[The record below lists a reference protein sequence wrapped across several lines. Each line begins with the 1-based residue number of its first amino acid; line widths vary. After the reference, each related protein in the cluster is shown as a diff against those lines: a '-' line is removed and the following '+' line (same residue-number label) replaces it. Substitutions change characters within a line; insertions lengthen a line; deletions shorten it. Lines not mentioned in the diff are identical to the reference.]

1 MSCLPLCEEEVLH
14 QGRLTIGEDFI
25 CPLPFGACL
34 SSTGGVVRYTPPQ
47 CPPANGVYT
56 NFTVYNGTITE
67 AGIADVSPIVVS
79 PYTPAPSACG
89 GSSSNSDYSGI
100 SIRGGAGILVSGE
113 GSSARPYVITATGSY
128 YEHTQDSTGHLQAGN
143 DALILEG
150 SGTPEDPYV
159 VSHKETGAFET
170 IAGMDFDRYG
180 HLVRYTAQSGG
191 LGINDVVAGYGI
203 EVTKDNATK
212 IVTVGLQK
220 ATNPINDIITIG
232 QYSITFDEYNRVHK
246 IVKNESH
253 DYSASSLTP
262 TEYVH
267 NCTTYSNKFSVTL
280 AAASSFKIEIVSK
293 AEDVVA
299 EVLVYID
306 GKEQHYSISVGDRN
320 IIISSAVYAEGTHE
334 ISVLNNSQARTF
346 AFVSA
351 VEA

>member
-34 SSTGGVVRYTPPQ
+34 SSKGGVIRYTPPQ

-56 NFTVYNGTITE
+56 NFSVYNGAITE
-67 AGIADVSPIVVS
+67 AGIADATPIVVS
-79 PYTPAPSACG
+79 PYAPAPSPCG
-89 GSSSNSDYSGI
+89 SSSSNSDYSGI

-113 GSSARPYVITATGSY
+113 GSSAKPYVITATGSY
-128 YEHTQDSTGHLQAGN
+128 YEHSQDSTVYIQAGN

-150 SGTPEDPYV
+150 AGTPEDPYV
-159 VSHKETGAFET
+159 VSHKETGAFAT

-180 HLVRYTAQSGG
+180 HLIRYTAQTGG

-220 ATNPINDIITIG
+220 ATNPINDVITIG
-232 QYSITFDEYNRVHK
+232 QYNIVFDEYNRVHK

-253 DYSASSLTP
+253 DYSASSLVP
-262 TEYVH
+262 SEYIH

-280 AAASSFKIEIVSK
+280 AAASSLKIEIVSK

-306 GKEQHYSISVGDRN
+306 GKEQHYTISVGDRN
-320 IIISSAVYAEGTHE
+320 IIVSSAVYAEGTHE
-334 ISVLNNSQARTF
+334 ITVLNNSQARTF